1 MNLFRRWVR
10 ARVASL
16 CGAVLPGKVL
26 QEEGGWGEGGLQ
38 GHWGHLLGLSL
49 VLMLWLEVEVA
60 AREQGV
66 TLHLVR
72 QEGEDLP
79 Y

>member
-1 MNLFRRWVR
+1 MNLFRRWVG
-10 ARVASL
+10 ASVASL

-38 GHWGHLLGLSL
+38 GHWWRLLGLSL
-49 VLMLWLEVEVA
+49 VVMLGLKVEVA

-72 QEGEDLP
+72 
-79 Y
+79 

>member
-1 MNLFRRWVR
+1 MG

-38 GHWGHLLGLSL
+38 GDWGHLLGLSL
-49 VLMLWLEVEVA
+49 VLMLGLEVEVA

>member
-1 MNLFRRWVR
+1 MG
-10 ARVASL
+10 AKVASL

-26 QEEGGWGEGGLQ
+26 QEEGGWGKGGLQ
-38 GHWGHLLGLSL
+38 GQWGHLLGLSL
-49 VLMLWLEVEVA
+49 VLMLGLEVEAA

-66 TLHLVR
+66 TLHLVI
-72 QEGEDLP
+72 QEGKDLP